1 MANGFQTGNRRFDGE
16 NRESYTCPM
25 QELLTY
31 AQQHPL
37 TVLLV
42 AVIAVVAAVIVYK
55 IVKKIL
61 KVALILAIATAILI
75 ALWKFGFFSFLG

>member
-1 MANGFQTGNRRFDGE
+1 
-16 NRESYTCPM
+16 M
-25 QELLTY
+25 QEIVTY

-42 AVIAVVAAVIVYK
+42 GGIAVVAAVILYK

-61 KVALILAIATAILI
+61 KVALILGIAAGILI
-75 ALWKFGFFSFLG
+75 LLWKFGFFSFLN